1 MLNKLVAK
9 NNRGASRRTGKRNG
23 SRRNGSSSREM
34 VSPDPRGDLP
44 RRPKRTYSTSSVA
57 LPKTTQE
64 CTFRQTAVTQ
74 LFQSTSA
81 VYGTIV
87 FKLSN
92 VPGYSNLAIWDQ
104 YRLDAVRI
112 SIVPTANAL
121 PTTVSSTQTYSELYC
136 VIDYD
141 DSVNL
146 TSTTAALGY
155 DNCIMLVPGES
166 LERTFQPRIAVAGYA
181 GTFTSYTNMPP
192 QWIDTA
198 SNAVQH
204 YGLKYAISPGAAGQT
219 AFQTWDV
226 ITEYFISFRSLLS

>member
-1 MLNKLVAK
+1 
-9 NNRGASRRTGKRNG
+9 
-23 SRRNGSSSREM
+23 
-34 VSPDPRGDLP
+34 
-44 RRPKRTYSTSSVA
+44 VA

-64 CTFRQTAVTQ
+64 CTFRQVTVSQ

-81 VYGTIV
+81 VYGTFS

-92 VPGYSNLAIWDQ
+92 LPGQVNLSIWDQ
-104 YRLDAVRI
+104 YRIDAVRI

-141 DSVNL
+141 DSTNL
-146 TSTTAALGY
+146 SSTTAALGY

-166 LERTFQPRIAVAGYA
+166 LERTFQPRIAVAGYS
-181 GTFTSYTNMPP
+181 GSFTSYTNMPP

-204 YGLKYAISPGAAGQT
+204 YGIKYAISPGAAGQT
-219 AFQTWDV
+219 SLQVWDV
-226 ITEYFISFRSLLS
+226 FTEYYISFRSLLS